1 MFGWLK
7 NRSTKLEPEAR
18 WNVGI
23 DAEVLRVIDADGNE
37 RAIPRTDVS
46 AVAIETNDSGPW
58 GADVWWLIFGPD
70 RNVACAYPQGAT
82 GEQATLDYLMAL
94 PGFDHAEMIKA
105 MSSVGNAVF
114 PVWRKSA

>member
-1 MFGWLK
+1 MNPRF
-7 NRSTKLEPEAR
+7 R
-18 WNVGI
+18 I
-23 DAEVLRVIDADGNE
+23 ADCLPSGQS
-37 RAIPRTDVS
+37 RDDRPITA
-46 AVAIETNDSGPW
+46 DSR
-58 GADVWWLIFGPD
+58 PD